1 MKSYFYALADYVSGK
16 LTSGE
21 IQFSYFSGEASDFAR
36 LNHGKIRQ
44 AGNVS
49 QNYIKLSL
57 VKGRKIASHEFIVS
71 TDQFVDEA
79 LVDTV
84 MGNLRERIAI
94 LPEDPYLLYSETI
107 RSSEEIEA
115 SRLPEKEDVMD
126 DIHCLGKGRDLVG
139 IYASGKIMK
148 GFANSFGQRNW
159 FEKYNYNFDWSLY
172 YKNDK
177 AVKQSYAGFEWD
189 SEKIKDKIGQ
199 GLEALDVLSQTP
211 MTIKPGKYRVYL
223 APAAFNEFVDMLNWG
238 GFGLKSH
245 ETKDSPLIKMVEEGR
260 RLDPAISMFENTK
273 NGVSPGFD
281 RFGFVKP
288 DKVTLIKDGVF
299 HNPLVSPR
307 SAKEFGVETNAAN
320 SNESTE
326 SFELRPGT
334 MAHGEILRKLDTG
347 VFINNAWY
355 LNFSDRN
362 NCRVTGMT
370 RFACFWVENG
380 EIKAPLNVMRFD
392 ESILRMLGE
401 KLVGLTK
408 HREFIVST
416 STYYQRDT
424 RSVHLPGVMVD
435 DFSFT
440 L

>member
-1 MKSYFYALADYVSGK
+1 MKSYFYALVDYVSGK
-16 LTSGE
+16 LNPGE

-57 VKGRKIASHEFIVS
+57 VRGRKIASHELIVS
-71 TDQFVDEA
+71 GDQSVDQA

-84 MGNLRERIAI
+84 MGKLRERITI
-94 LPEDPYLLYSETI
+94 LPEDPYLLYSETV
-107 RSSEEIEA
+107 SFSEEIEA
-115 SRLPEKEDVMD
+115 GRLSKKEDVMD
-126 DIHCLGKGRDLVG
+126 EIHSLGKERDLVG
-139 IYASGKIMK
+139 IYAAGKIMR
-148 GFANSFGQRNW
+148 GFANSFGQKNW
-159 FEKYNYNFDWSLY
+159 FQKYNYNFDWSLY

-189 SEKIKDKIGQ
+189 SDKFKDKIEQ
-199 GLEALDVLSQTP
+199 GLKALDVLSQTP
-211 MTIKPGKYRVYL
+211 KTIEPGKYRVYL
-223 APAAFNEFVDMLNWG
+223 APSAFNEFVGMLNWG

-245 ETKDSPLIKMVEEGR
+245 ETKDSPLIKMVEDGR
-260 RLDPAISMFENTK
+260 LLDASISMFENTK
-273 NGVSPGFD
+273 NGVSPSFD

-288 DKVTLIKDGVF
+288 DKVTLIKDGAF

-307 SAKEFGVETNAAN
+307 SAKEFNVETNGAN
-320 SNESTE
+320 SNEATE
-326 SFELRPGT
+326 SFEMRPGS
-334 MAHGEILRKLDTG
+334 MEDSEILRKLDTG

-392 ESILRMLGE
+392 ESILKMLGE
-401 KLVGLTK
+401 NLVGLTK
-408 HREFIVST
+408 DREFIVSA

-424 RSVHLPGVMVD
+424 RSVHLPGVMVE
-435 DFSFT
+435 DFTFT